1 MAERNYKPVRKPAH
15 PLPCLSTVKDIISTH
30 RVNYNP
36 VINPAPPSPCL
47 STVKDIISIHR
58 GN

>member
-1 MAERNYKPVRKPAH
+1 MAERNYKPVRKPAP
-15 PLPCLSTVKDIISTH
+15 PLPCLSTNDIISIH
-30 RVNYNP
+30 RVNNDP